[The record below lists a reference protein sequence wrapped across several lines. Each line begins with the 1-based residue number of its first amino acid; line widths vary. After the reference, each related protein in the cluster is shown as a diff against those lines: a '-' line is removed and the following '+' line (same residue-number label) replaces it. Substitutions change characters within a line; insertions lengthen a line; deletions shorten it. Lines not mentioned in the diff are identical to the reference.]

1 MTTSLNSVTL
11 AEPYDMAISREM
23 IGGVKEA
30 ANGTKI
36 IDYVSSTLK
45 HRISLRWRLITAT
58 ERNTIITQIQNAIT
72 ASRTL
77 VLPDGRSMTVWFDPE
92 RQPTETA
99 VNRGSAGIV
108 YNLEVG
114 FMEA

>member
-1 MTTSLNSVTL
+1 MATTLNGTTL
-11 AEPYDMAISREM
+11 VDPYEVITTREM

-30 ANGTKI
+30 ANGTKL
-36 IDYVSSTLK
+36 IDYASSTLK
-45 HRISLRWRLITAT
+45 KRVSMRWRLLTVT

-77 VLPDGRSMTVWFDPE
+77 ILPNGESITVWFNPE
-92 RQPTETA
+92 QQPTETII
-99 VNRGSAGIV
+99 NRGVAGYF
-108 YNLEVG
+108 YNLEAA